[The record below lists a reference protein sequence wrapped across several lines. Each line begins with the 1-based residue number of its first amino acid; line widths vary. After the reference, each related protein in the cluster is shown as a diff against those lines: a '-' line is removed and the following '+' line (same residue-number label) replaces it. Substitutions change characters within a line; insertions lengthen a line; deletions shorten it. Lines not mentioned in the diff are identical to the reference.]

1 VSAADAGAP
10 EVVVAGTAATDTL
23 PPAPPRPAP
32 AAPRAY
38 HFPPFERRTLPNG
51 VGLVVAPVAKLP
63 LVTVMLVA
71 EAGSS
76 ADPVGREGGAHLVA
90 RLLLEGTETL
100 DGAALAERF
109 ESLGAAVDASADWD
123 AAFVRMTVLASR
135 LPEAFPLFAEAVLAP
150 GFPAREVERLK
161 QERLAELLQ
170 LRAEPRGLA
179 DEMFDRFLYAPTS
192 RYARPAGGSE
202 ESVAALDRA
211 ALLAFWRERY
221 RAGGM
226 TLLVAGDVTADEA
239 ERLARRSF
247 GDLPGGAV
255 GPARVAAEAARLT
268 RAVHIVTKD
277 EAPQSELRVGHVGLP
292 RAHPDY
298 FPVMVMNAVLGGLF
312 SSRINLNLRE
322 VHAYT
327 YGAHSGFDWRRAA
340 GPFVVDAAVKSDVTH
355 LAAREV
361 LREIDRMRAETV
373 AADELSLAT
382 SYLDGVF
389 PIRYE
394 TTGAIAAALASLV
407 VYGLPDD
414 YFDTYR
420 ARVRGITVDAVRE
433 AAERHLDPARLQMV
447 FVGDPEAI
455 RGPLEGLEFGP
466 VAVYDADGNRTG

>member
-1 VSAADAGAP
+1 MSAPDI
-10 EVVVAGTAATDTL
+10 VVAGTAAPDAL

-32 AAPRAY
+32 APPRAY
-38 HFPPFERRTLPNG
+38 RFPRFERRALPNG
-51 VGLVVAPVAKLP
+51 LGLVVAPVPKLP
-63 LVTVMLVA
+63 LVTIVLVA
-71 EAGSS
+71 EAGAS
-76 ADPVGREGGAHLVA
+76 ADAAGREGAAQLVA

-109 ESLGAAVDASADWD
+109 ESLGAAVEASADWD
-123 AAFVRMTVLASR
+123 GALVRMTVLASR
-135 LPEAFPLFAEAVLAP
+135 LGEAFPLFAEAVLAP
-150 GFPAREVERLK
+150 GFPPREVERLK

-179 DEMFDRFLYAPTS
+179 DEMFDRFLYAPAS
-192 RYARPAGGSE
+192 RYAYPAGGSE
-202 ESVAALDRA
+202 TSVAALDRG
-211 ALLAFWRERY
+211 ALLGFWRERY

-226 TLLVAGDVTADEA
+226 TLVVAGDVTADA
-239 ERLARRSF
+239 VERLARASF
-247 GDLPGGAV
+247 GDLPGGASPPV
-255 GPARVAAEAARLT
+255 RVAAEAARLT
-268 RAVHIVTKD
+268 RAIHVVTKD

-292 RAHPDY
+292 RSHPDY
-298 FPVMVMNAVLGGLF
+298 FPVVVMNAVLGGLF

-322 VHAYT
+322 AHAYT
-327 YGAHSGFDWRRAA
+327 YGAHSGFDWRRAP

-361 LREIDRMRAETV
+361 LREIDRMRAEPI

-420 ARVRGITVDAVRE
+420 SRIRGVTTGAVRE

-455 RGPLEGLEFGP
+455 RQPLEGLEFGP